1 MEKVH
6 QGQVTFTLLLELKVR
21 MVWNNYYSVIQFA
34 FSDYRV
40 IVYSCM
46 ETLLKDLPK
55 KMTQTAVIN
64 ISVENMHFMNVAF
77 HVLVDIH
84 RKLERALDDVF
95 GI

>member
-21 MVWNNYYSVIQFA
+21 MLWNNYDYVIQFA

-40 IVYSCM
+40 LVYSST
-46 ETLLKDLPK
+46 ETLYKDLPK

-64 ISVENMHFMNVAF
+64 FDNMHLMNVTF
-77 HVLVDIH
+77 RMLLVVDIH
-84 RKLERALDDVF
+84 FQKFNR
-95 GI
+95 